1 MKLYDLLD
9 NAKCFDR
16 IRQLRWPD
24 GVTCPRCGS
33 NNITRQGK
41 DETQPERQRYFC
53 KACERRFDDLT
64 LSVFAGHHQPLKIWV
79 SCSHL
84 MSLNISNS
92 QIAQEL
98 DLNVSDVQK
107 MTRQL
112 RQGVCEKRPDV
123 ILNGEVECDEVY
135 VIAGHKGHPDAVKK
149 KTVKDEGTG

>member
-1 MKLYDLLD
+1 
-9 NAKCFDR
+9 
-16 IRQLRWPD
+16 
-24 GVTCPRCGS
+24 
-33 NNITRQGK
+33 
-41 DETQPERQRYFC
+41 
-53 KACERRFDDLT
+53 
-64 LSVFAGHHQPLKIWV
+64 
-79 SCSHL
+79 